1 MMLNPILEREL
12 RSKMRSW
19 KTPIA
24 IIVYLFFIG
33 MITYT
38 GLSIFSFGHH
48 SGFDP
53 RAAVEIFDFVCI
65 FQMGLIMFIVP
76 LITGAS
82 ISGERQRQTLDL
94 MLCTDISSM
103 KIILGKIF
111 SGLSTVLLLVVMA
124 TPFLGISFILG
135 GVSFWDVIKIIIYY
149 ILSAFYISTI
159 ALFSSTQFKK
169 NVSSIIM
176 SYVFMGILYIVP
188 FMFFM
193 AMSVNYDSS
202 FYQIMDR
209 DSYLITS
216 ILFGPNP
223 VFGILSLTSS
233 ASDMTRFLSSDT
245 LPFLNDIPTWVI
257 SIVWFVLIS
266 TIMMFLAKRNLEKK
280 E

>member
-19 KTPIA
+19 RTPIA
-24 IIVYLFFIG
+24 IVVYLFFIG

-38 GLSIFSFGHH
+38 GLSIFSFGYN
-48 SGFDP
+48 SGFNP
-53 RAAVEIFDFVCI
+53 RAAVEIFDFICI
-65 FQMGLIMFIVP
+65 FQLGLIMFIVP
-76 LITGAS
+76 LISGAS

-94 MLCTDISSM
+94 MLCTDISPM

-111 SGLSTVLLLVVMA
+111 SGLSTVLLLVIMA
-124 TPFLGISFILG
+124 TPFMGITFILG
-135 GVSFWDVIKIIIYY
+135 GVSFLDVMKIIVYY

-159 ALFSSTQFKK
+159 ALFCSTKFKK

-188 FMFFM
+188 FMFFI
-193 AMSVNYDSS
+193 AMSVNYDSG
-202 FYQIMDR
+202 FNQLMQT
-209 DSYLITS
+209 DSYIVTS
-216 ILFGPNP
+216 ILFGSNP
-223 VFGILSLTSS
+223 GFGILSLTSS
-233 ASDMTRFLSSDT
+233 TNDMTRFLSSDT

-257 SIVWFVLIS
+257 SIIWFVFIS
-266 TIMMFLAKRNLEKK
+266 AIMLYLAKRNLERK